1 MSVVLNILS
10 EFDGSGIDKA
20 KKQFSQLETS
30 GQKAQFLLK
39 KAAIPATVAL
49 AGLGAVLFDAAKGAM
64 EDEQAQAILAQTLR
78 NTTGATD
85 AQVKANE
92 DWIKKQG
99 QLIGVTDDELRPVLG
114 RLTSQTHDITKAQEL
129 ASLAMD
135 VSTGTGK
142 NLTTV
147 TEALAKA
154 AGGNTAALAK
164 LSPELKAMAKEGASA
179 DEMMA
184 ALSGTFMGQAEI
196 AGNTTAGG
204 MKKLTTAIG
213 EAKEGIGAAFLPI
226 MEKLMPVLQSF
237 AQWAQDNPAIITA
250 VAVGVGVL
258 TAAIVATNIA
268 MALNPAALIT
278 AGIIAIGVAIV
289 AAYKHFEGFRKVV
302 DAVFDGIKFWIREVI
317 IPEFDFLMSAAKTIF
332 NGIATIWNNTFGK
345 LSFHIPDWVPGIG
358 GKGFDIPNIPK
369 LANGGIVSSPTLA
382 LIGESGPEAVVPL
395 GNGGGMGGMTIVVQ
409 AGLVSTPDQIGQQI
423 IEAIQKAQRRSGQ
436 VFANATGVTL

>member
-10 EFDGSGIDKA
+10 EFDGSGIEKA

-30 GQKAQFLLK
+30 GQKAQFALK
-39 KAAIPATVAL
+39 KAAVPATAAL
-49 AGLGAVLFDAAKGAM
+49 AGVAAVLFDAAKGAM
-64 EDEQAQAILAQTLR
+64 EDEQAQAILAQTLK

-92 DWIKKQG
+92 AWISKQG
-99 QLIGVTDDELRPVLG
+99 RLIGITDDELRPVLG
-114 RLTSQTHDITKAQEL
+114 RLTSQTHDVRKAQEL

-142 NLTTV
+142 DLTTV

-164 LSPELKAMAKEGASA
+164 LSPELKGMAKEGASA

-184 ALSGTFMGQAEI
+184 ALSGTFQGQAEI

-237 AQWAQDNPAIITA
+237 AQWAQDNPGLITA

-258 TAAIVATNIA
+258 AAAILLVNAA
-268 MALNPAALIT
+268 MALNPVTLIT
-278 AGIIAIGVAIV
+278 AGIIALGVGIF
-289 AAYKHFEGFRKVV
+289 AAYKKFEPFRDIV
-302 DAVFDGIKFWIREVI
+302 DAIFGGIKFWINEVT
-317 IPEFDFLMSAAKTIF
+317 IPAFKALLGVAKTIF
-332 NGIATIWNNTFGK
+332 NAIATVWNSTFGK

-358 GKGFDIPNIPK
+358 GKGFSVPEIPMM
-369 LANGGIVSSPTLA
+369 ANGGIVTGPTLA
-382 LIGESGPEAVVPL
+382 MIGEKGPEAVIPL
-395 GNGGGMGGMTIVVQ
+395 SRGGGAGMGGGVTINVNGGDPNAVVDALRTYMRQ
-409 AGLVSTPDQIGQQI
+409 NGSIPIRVSTP
-423 IEAIQKAQRRSGQ
+423 
-436 VFANATGVTL
+436 

>member
-39 KAAIPATVAL
+39 KAAIPATAAL

-85 AQVKANE
+85 AQIKANE
-92 DWIKKQG
+92 DWISAQG
-99 QLIGVTDDELRPVLG
+99 RLIGITDDELRPVLG
-114 RLTSQTHDITKAQEL
+114 RLTSQTHDVQKAQEL
-129 ASLAMD
+129 ARLAMD
-135 VSTGTGK
+135 VSAGTGK

-184 ALSGTFMGQAEI
+184 ALSGTFMDQAEI

-204 MKKLTTAIG
+204 MKKLSTAIG
-213 EAKEGIGAAFLPI
+213 EAKEGIGAALLPI
-226 MEKLMPVLQSF
+226 LEKLMPVLQSF
-237 AQWAQDNPAIITA
+237 AQWAQDNPTILM
-250 VAVGVGVL
+250 VVVGAFGAL
-258 TAAIVATNIA
+258 AAAIVLVNLA
-268 MALNPAALIT
+268 MAANPVVLIT
-278 AGIIAIGVAIV
+278 AGIIALGIAIF
-289 AAYKHFEGFRKVV
+289 AAYKKFQPFHDIV
-302 DAVFDGIKFWIREVI
+302 DAVFGGIKFWINEVT
-317 IPEFDFLMSAAKTIF
+317 IPSFKLLLTVAKTIF

-345 LSFHIPDWVPGIG
+345 LSFNIPSWVPGIG
-358 GKGFDIPNIPK
+358 GKGFDVPNIPMM
-369 LANGGIVSSPTLA
+369 AAGGIVTSPTLA
-382 LIGESGPEAVVPL
+382 MIGEAGPEAVIPL
-395 GNGGGMGGMTIVVQ
+395 SKMGGGMGGGSVTIHVNGGDPNAVVD
-409 AGLVSTPDQIGQQI
+409 AL
-423 IEAIQKAQRRSGQ
+423 RRYMQ
-436 VFANATGVTL
+436 VNGSVPIRTAY